1 MSAVWASLRQTL
13 MAVLLD
19 RYAIVVMVG
28 AVILYSFFYP
38 AAYRHQVA
46 GNLPILVVDE
56 DHSATSRELLRRLDA
71 LRVAHVVGQPADID
85 SARQQLEAGHAEGIV
100 LIPANLER
108 DILRGHPA
116 KLVLLGNG
124 AYLGRAS
131 WVLGSVADALGA
143 FGREAAVTQ
152 AAFMGAPQAPA
163 VTLVQRPL
171 YNTQEGYGSAI
182 VPGVAELIVHQTL
195 LMGIGVLLGG
205 RRLALGRRLRFDL
218 PTLAGMALGFGLI
231 GLFGLFYYAGFTA
244 WVQDYPRGGNPAGQ
258 LLGGTLFIAATVAF
272 GLFVGSFFRTR
283 ERAFQYVI
291 ATSIPLF
298 FLANLS
304 WPTVMTPQPL
314 VWLSQL
320 LPTTSGINM
329 MVRLTQMDAHLA
341 DVSHELITLGVL
353 LLLYGSLALW
363 RLHGAAIR
371 GPGRTRTG

>member
-1 MSAVWASLRQTL
+1 MSALWRSLRRTL
-13 MAVLLD
+13 MAVLCD

-46 GNLPILVVDE
+46 GNLPVLVVDE
-56 DHSATSRELLRRLDA
+56 DHSATSRELLRKLDA
-71 LRVAHVVGQPADID
+71 LRVARVVGQPADID
-85 SARQQLEAGHAEGIV
+85 SAPAAGSRPCRRHRAD
-100 LIPANLER
+100 PANLER

-124 AYLGRAS
+124 AYGPRQ
-131 WVLGSVADALGA
+131 LGA
-143 FGREAAVTQ
+143 GQRGRCTGRVRAQAVVGQ
-152 AAFMGAPQAPA
+152 AAFMGAPQAPP

-244 WVQDYPRGGNPAGQ
+244 WVQDYPRGGNPLGQ
-258 LLGGTLFIAATVAF
+258 LLGGTCSSPPPWPSACSSAASSAPANAP
-272 GLFVGSFFRTR
+272 SS
-283 ERAFQYVI
+283 
-291 ATSIPLF
+291 TSSPPRSRCS
-298 FLANLS
+298 S
-304 WPTVMTPQPL
+304 WPTC
-314 VWLSQL
+314 
-320 LPTTSGINM
+320 
-329 MVRLTQMDAHLA
+329 
-341 DVSHELITLGVL
+341 
-353 LLLYGSLALW
+353 
-363 RLHGAAIR
+363 R
-371 GPGRTRTG
+371 GRR